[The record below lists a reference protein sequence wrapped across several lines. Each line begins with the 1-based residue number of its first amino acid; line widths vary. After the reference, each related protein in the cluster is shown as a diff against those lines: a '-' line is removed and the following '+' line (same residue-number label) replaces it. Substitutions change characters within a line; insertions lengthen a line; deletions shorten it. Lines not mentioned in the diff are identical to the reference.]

1 MATNTIF
8 SRHRSTS
15 LFGLIIKQ
23 TEQPIPLK
31 EVSVE
36 AEIKACLLG
45 LKSVLKYTNDS
56 SDPAEVL
63 FRFPV
68 EESSAVVGLTAIIDG
83 RRIKADIKEKEEARA
98 AYDDAIAS
106 GQSAALGEEKTGDVF
121 SITLGN
127 LSPQKDAEIHLQV
140 VAELPI
146 DAEENVR
153 FSLPSVFKSRYT
165 PTGSSDPLANV
176 SDSGSQVSS
185 AHSSSYSRFQ
195 LNILEPQRI
204 ATIVS
209 PTHTLNCTNGEDKI
223 EVTLSDQK
231 PADKDLVVLIQ
242 HKEPYQPCAV
252 VEEGTDT
259 GFMSQKAVMVNFFP
273 QFDQLENDCEFI
285 FLVDRSGSMSG
296 QFIQSASETL
306 ILFMKSLPENC
317 YFNIVGFGSRYEQ
330 LFPEVSVPYS
340 QSTLDKAVAH
350 LTGLQANLGGT
361 ELLSP
366 LDFIFKSKPQGGLSR
381 QVFVLTDGAV
391 SNTDACVQ
399 MVKQNNKSA
408 RWGINA
414 RVHSIVNIG
423 GFIQFCVFTIP

>member
-1 MATNTIF
+1 MAAPR
-8 SRHRSTS
+8 SRRRPIC
-15 LFGLIIKQ
+15 GLIIKQ
-23 TEQPIPLK
+23 TEKPIPLK

-36 AEIKACLLG
+36 AEVKACLLG

-56 SDPAEVL
+56 SDPVEVL

-68 EESSAVVGLTAIIDG
+68 EDSSAVVGLTAIIDG

-98 AYDDAIAS
+98 TYDDAIAS
-106 GQSAALGEEKTGDVF
+106 GQSAALGEEKKGDIF

-127 LSPQKDAEIHLQV
+127 LPPQKDAEIHLQM

-146 DAEENVR
+146 DAEDNIR
-153 FSLPSVFKSRYT
+153 FSLPSVFKPRYT
-165 PTGSSDPLANV
+165 PAGSSDPLADV

-185 AHSSSYSRFQ
+185 AQIAGYNSFK
-195 LNILEPQRI
+195 LNILEPQGI

-209 PTHTLNCTNGEDKI
+209 PTHTLNRTDRADKI

-242 HKEPYQPCAV
+242 HKEPHQPSAV
-252 VEEGTDT
+252 VEDGNSKDT

-273 QFDQLENDCEFI
+273 KFEQLENDCEFI

-366 LDFIFKSKPQGGLSR
+366 LDFILKSKPQGGLSR

-399 MVKQNNKSA
+399 KVKQNNSSA
-408 RWGINA
+408 R
-414 RVHSIVNIG
+414 
-423 GFIQFCVFTIP
+423 